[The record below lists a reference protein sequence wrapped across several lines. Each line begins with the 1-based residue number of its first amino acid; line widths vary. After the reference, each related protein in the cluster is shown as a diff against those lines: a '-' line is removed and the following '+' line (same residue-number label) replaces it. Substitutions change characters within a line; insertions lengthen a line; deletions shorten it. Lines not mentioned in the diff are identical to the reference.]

1 MIAINGHPYVPP
13 VDSFFILR
21 EYGGEETLQFDIH
34 PKNPLYAQVAE
45 EVPVVCNG
53 QRYLI
58 KAINERRTASTVTCA
73 LDLDE
78 WKAVGHQL
86 FSSVTQTLSALLN
99 DLLLSDLPNSG
110 WTHTGDELVSIRRTI
125 ELECCTAYDIV
136 QKAADTYGVAFQW
149 DTGERVLQV
158 IKPDAIEPSGAYLTE
173 ELNLKDLCFKGS
185 SSSFATRLYPYGKDG
200 LDIVSV
206 NDGLPYVEDHTY
218 SDKIISAVWKDERY
232 TVPENLRDDAIEKL
246 REMAYPV
253 RSYTCNV
260 ADLARA
266 SGQYEHLA
274 MGLYSVVTLIDRER
288 SSRVN
293 HRVVSYKQYPLSPAL
308 NVVTL
313 SSIPARISGS
323 SVSVSI
329 SKSEE
334 RVSGRVNE
342 LRQDVETNSA
352 RIAETYSSGEVNA
365 LLENRITQSKDALQA
380 EISETYADKESVNQV
395 KSELELTIQGLE
407 ARTSK
412 RGGSNLLRGTA
423 FYDLDSWDVEPDSG
437 VSCLRDHADLAQT
450 ESGGAALITGGSL
463 SQAVRTVP
471 GGQYCWK
478 LRYRLTGAVQSTA
491 VLTVADQDFPLGLSD
506 GWTEISGNFTA
517 GEPVTGLSL
526 ANAAGTLLAA
536 DLTLMPGLEV
546 AYWDQAQDEIL
557 SDELYFAN
565 GKLGVG
571 SSGSGLRTAI
581 TNSQFSVENTGT
593 GERVIYAG
601 VGGAQLDRTTVR
613 KSMTVQAENNA
624 AGAYCIIPLGNGHV
638 LHTIGD

>member
-13 VDSFFILR
+13 ADSFFILQ
-21 EYGGEETLQFDIH
+21 ESGGEESLQFDIH

-45 EVPVVCNG
+45 EVPVVCGG

-58 KAINERRTASTVTCA
+58 KTINERRTVTTVTCA

-78 WKAVGHQL
+78 WKAVGHLRYQ
-86 FSSVTQTLSALLN
+86 SSDQTLSSLLDN
-99 DLLLSDLPNSG
+99 LIQIDLKDAG
-110 WTHTGDELVSIRRTI
+110 WTHTGDELVSSKRTL
-125 ELECCTAYDIV
+125 ELSCCTAYDII
-136 QKAADTYGVAFQW
+136 QAAAEAYEVALQW
-149 DTGERVLQV
+149 DTGARVLQI
-158 IKPDAIEPSGAYLTE
+158 IKPDTIEPSGAYLTD
-173 ELNLKDLCFKGS
+173 ELNLTNLCFKGS
-185 SSSFATRLYPYGKDG
+185 SSDLITRLYAYGKDSLNIAADNNG
-200 LDIVSV
+200 LE
-206 NDGLPYVEDHTY
+206 YVEDHSY
-218 SDKIISAVWKDERY
+218 SDKIVSAVYRDEKC
-232 TVPENLRDDAIEKL
+232 TDSAALLQDAQAAL
-246 REMAYPV
+246 HAMAYPV

-266 SGQYEHLA
+266 SGQYGHLA
-274 MGLYSVVTLIDRER
+274 MGLYSVVTLVDRER
-288 SSRVN
+288 SSRVD
-293 HRVVSYKQYPLSPAL
+293 HRVVSYKRYPLSPAL

-323 SVSVSI
+323 KVSVSI
-329 SKSEE
+329 SRAEE

-342 LRQDVETNSA
+342 LRQDVEENSA
-352 RIAETYSSGEVNA
+352 RIAETYSAGEVNA
-365 LLENRITQSKDALQA
+365 LLENRITQSRDALRT
-380 EISETYADKESVNQV
+380 EISASYADKDSVDQV

-407 ARTSK
+407 LRTSS
-412 RGGSNLLRGTA
+412 RGGRNLLRGTA

-450 ESGGAALITGGSL
+450 ESGGAVVITGGSL
-463 SQAVRTVP
+463 SQAVRTVQ

-517 GEPVTGLSL
+517 GEPVTALSL

-546 AYWDQAQDEIL
+546 SYWDQAQDEIL

-571 SSGSGLRTAI
+571 SSGSELRTAI

-601 VGGAQLDRTTVR
+601 VGGAQLDRATIR
-613 KSMTVQAENNA
+613 KSMTVQAENNT
-624 AGAYCIIPLGNGHV
+624 AGAYCIIPLGSGHV
-638 LHTIGD
+638 MHTIGD